1 MAAKKSG
8 LGRGFDAIFADN
20 SVEDISTGN
29 STTKVKLLDIEP
41 NREQPRKQFDEEALA
56 ELSDSI
62 AQHGVLQPLLV
73 RPMPDGGYQLVAGE
87 RRWRASRMAGL
98 TEVPVVIRDLTDAQV
113 AELALVENLQREN
126 LNPLEEANGY
136 KELSDKFGYTQEK
149 ISEIVGKSRSAVANA
164 LRLLNLPDEV
174 LDVLSHGDISS
185 GHARALLSLGNED
198 DILTALQTVVG
209 KDLSVRETEKLVKNI
224 IKEKNKSTDDNRNLK
239 QKEREIYIASLEE
252 KISSKLGRKSFITN
266 SKKNDGSGKLEIEYY
281 STEDL
286 EALLKNLCGNNI
298 FE

>member
-1 MAAKKSG
+1 MAVKKSG

-41 NREQPRKQFDEEALA
+41 NREQPRKQFDEEALS

-149 ISEIVGKSRSAVANA
+149 ISEIVGKSRPSIANA
-164 LRLLNLPDEV
+164 LRLLNLPE
-174 LDVLSHGDISS
+174 DVQEMVSTGSLSM
-185 GHARALLSLGNED
+185 GHARAILSLPD
-198 DILTALQTVVG
+198 DKMKTELAKLVIQN
-209 KDLSVRETEKLVKNI
+209 DLSVRETERIARNMVKEAP
-224 IKEKNKSTDDNRNLK
+224 KKSKAKKRNPYYDEAELALS
-239 QKEREIYIASLEE
+239 EV
-252 KISSKLGRKSFITN
+252 LGRKVKITKS
-266 SKKNDGSGKLEIEYY
+266 SKKGALEIEFFDDA
-281 STEDL
+281 DL
-286 EALLKNLCGNNI
+286 KKLLKI
-298 FE
+298 FDNE

>member
-1 MAAKKSG
+1 MAVKKSG

-20 SVEDISTGN
+20 SVEDISTGV
-29 STTKVKLLDIEP
+29 STVKVKLLDIEP
-41 NREQPRKQFDEEALA
+41 NRDQPRKQFDEDALA

-149 ISEIVGKSRSAVANA
+149 ISEIVGKSRPSIANA
-164 LRLLNLPDEV
+164 LRLLNLPE
-174 LDVLSHGDISS
+174 DVQEMVSNGSLSM
-185 GHARALLSLGNED
+185 GHARAILSLED
-198 DILTALQTVVG
+198 DKMKTDLAKLVIAN
-209 KDLSVRETEKLVKNI
+209 DLSVRETERIARNMVKEAPRA
-224 IKEKNKSTDDNRNLK
+224 KKTKKRNPYYDEAELALS
-239 QKEREIYIASLEE
+239 EV
-252 KISSKLGRKSFITN
+252 LGRKVKITKS
-266 SKKNDGSGKLEIEYY
+266 SKKGALEIEFFDDA
-281 STEDL
+281 DL
-286 EALLKNLCGNNI
+286 KKLLKI
-298 FE
+298 FDNE

>member
-1 MAAKKSG
+1 MAVKKSG

-149 ISEIVGKSRSAVANA
+149 ISEIVGKSRPSIANA
-164 LRLLNLPDEV
+164 LRLLNLPE
-174 LDVLSHGDISS
+174 DVQEMVSNGI
-185 GHARALLSLGNED
+185 R
-198 DILTALQTVVG
+198 
-209 KDLSVRETEKLVKNI
+209 TE
-224 IKEKNKSTDDNRNLK
+224 
-239 QKEREIYIASLEE
+239 
-252 KISSKLGRKSFITN
+252 
-266 SKKNDGSGKLEIEYY
+266 
-281 STEDL
+281 
-286 EALLKNLCGNNI
+286 
-298 FE
+298 

>member
-29 STTKVKLLDIEP
+29 STTKVKLMDIEP

-149 ISEIVGKSRSAVANA
+149 ISEIVGKSRPSIANA
-164 LRLLNLPDEV
+164 LRLLNLPG
-174 LDVLSHGDISS
+174 DVQEMVSEGSLSM
-185 GHARALLSLGNED
+185 GHARAILSLPD
-198 DILTALQTVVG
+198 DKMKTDLAKLVIAN
-209 KDLSVRETEKLVKNI
+209 DLSVRETERIARNMVK
-224 IKEKNKSTDDNRNLK
+224 EAPKSKKTKKRNPYYDEAELALS
-239 QKEREIYIASLEE
+239 EV
-252 KISSKLGRKSFITN
+252 LGRKVKITKS
-266 SKKNDGSGKLEIEYY
+266 SKKGALEIEFFDDA
-281 STEDL
+281 DL
-286 EALLKNLCGNNI
+286 KKLLKI
-298 FE
+298 FDNE

>member
-1 MAAKKSG
+1 MAVKKSG
-8 LGRGFDAIFADN
+8 LGRGVDAIFADN

-149 ISEIVGKSRSAVANA
+149 ISEIVGKSRPSIANA
-164 LRLLNLPDEV
+164 LRLLNLPE
-174 LDVLSHGDISS
+174 DVQEMVSNGSLSM
-185 GHARALLSLGNED
+185 GHARAILSLPD
-198 DILTALQTVVG
+198 DKMKTDLAKLVIAN
-209 KDLSVRETEKLVKNI
+209 DLSVRETERIARNMVKEAP
-224 IKEKNKSTDDNRNLK
+224 KKSKAKKRNPYYDEAELALS
-239 QKEREIYIASLEE
+239 QV
-252 KISSKLGRKSFITN
+252 LGRKVKITKS
-266 SKKNDGSGKLEIEYY
+266 SKKGALEIEFFDDA
-281 STEDL
+281 DL
-286 EALLKNLCGNNI
+286 KKLLKI
-298 FE
+298 FDNE

>member
-1 MAAKKSG
+1 MAVKKSG

-29 STTKVKLLDIEP
+29 STTKVKLMDIEP

-149 ISEIVGKSRSAVANA
+149 ISGIVGKSRPSIANA
-164 LRLLNLPDEV
+164 LRLLNLPEAVQEMVSDGS
-174 LDVLSHGDISS
+174 LSM
-185 GHARALLSLGNED
+185 GHARAVLSLED
-198 DILTALQTVVG
+198 DKMKTDLAKLVIQN
-209 KDLSVRETEKLVKNI
+209 DLSVRETERIARNMVKEAP
-224 IKEKNKSTDDNRNLK
+224 KKSKAKKRNPYYDEAELALS
-239 QKEREIYIASLEE
+239 EV
-252 KISSKLGRKSFITN
+252 LGRKVKITKS
-266 SKKNDGSGKLEIEYY
+266 SKKGALEIEFFDDA
-281 STEDL
+281 DL
-286 EALLKNLCGNNI
+286 KKLLKI
-298 FE
+298 FDNE

>member
-1 MAAKKSG
+1 MAVKKSG

-20 SVEDISTGN
+20 SVEDISSGN

-41 NREQPRKQFDEEALA
+41 NRDQPRKQFDEEALA

-136 KELSDKFGYTQEK
+136 KELSEKFGYTQEK
-149 ISEIVGKSRSAVANA
+149 ISEIVGKSRPSIANA
-164 LRLLNLPDEV
+164 LRLLNLPESVQEMVSDGS
-174 LDVLSHGDISS
+174 LSM
-185 GHARALLSLGNED
+185 GHARAILSLED
-198 DILTALQTVVG
+198 DKMKI
-209 KDLSVRETEKLVKNI
+209 DLAKLVIQNDISVRETERVARNMM
-224 IKEKNKSTDDNRNLK
+224 KEAPKKSKAKKRNPYYDEAELALS
-239 QKEREIYIASLEE
+239 EV
-252 KISSKLGRKSFITN
+252 LGRKVKITKS
-266 SKKNDGSGKLEIEYY
+266 SKKGALEIEFFDDA
-281 STEDL
+281 DL
-286 EALLKNLCGNNI
+286 KKLLKI
-298 FE
+298 FDNE

>member
-1 MAAKKSG
+1 MAVKKSG

-29 STTKVKLLDIEP
+29 STTKVKLMDIEP

-98 TEVPVVIRDLTDAQV
+98 TEVPVVIRDLTDSQV

-149 ISEIVGKSRSAVANA
+149 ISEIVGKSRPSIANA
-164 LRLLNLPDEV
+164 LRLLNLPE
-174 LDVLSHGDISS
+174 DVQEMVSNGSISM
-185 GHARALLSLGNED
+185 GHARAILSLED
-198 DILTALQTVVG
+198 DTMKTDLAKLVIAN
-209 KDLSVRETEKLVKNI
+209 DLSVRETERIARNMVK
-224 IKEKNKSTDDNRNLK
+224 EAPKSKKAKKRNPYYDEAELALS
-239 QKEREIYIASLEE
+239 QVLGRSV
-252 KISSKLGRKSFITN
+252 KITKSSKK
-266 SKKNDGSGKLEIEYY
+266 GSLEIEFFDDA
-281 STEDL
+281 DL
-286 EALLKNLCGNNI
+286 KKLLKI
-298 FE
+298 FDNE